1 MWMSAGTAVA
11 ARLVFE
17 CVATAHAHAGAV
29 EQAAL
34 GSAANESAELAAS
47 EQSDCDV
54 RRKFGAC
61 FLIEKEQNKQ
71 HGSFCWAE
79 PVSDAQDAAV
89 TSERIL
95 AQVAAGNG

>member
-17 CVATAHAHAGAV
+17 FVATAHAHAGAV

-34 GSAANESAELAAS
+34 GSAANESAELGAS

-54 RRKFGAC
+54 RPMIWDV
-61 FLIEKEQNKQ
+61 FL
-71 HGSFCWAE
+71 
-79 PVSDAQDAAV
+79 D
-89 TSERIL
+89 
-95 AQVAAGNG
+95 